1 MAHQAF
7 DLYGLWEQEP
17 GDGTWDK
24 VPGPTG
30 RSRRE
35 TSAMHESATG
45 GPQVPLLTGWLFLS
59 VKSFENKSW
68 ARPVPAAAVTPAA
81 QVVAIFIGP
90 KAFVAGLIS
99 LWWNP
104 IA

>member
-45 GPQVPLLTGWLFLS
+45 GPQVPLLTGWLF
-59 VKSFENKSW
+59 
-68 ARPVPAAAVTPAA
+68 
-81 QVVAIFIGP
+81 
-90 KAFVAGLIS
+90 
-99 LWWNP
+99 
-104 IA
+104 